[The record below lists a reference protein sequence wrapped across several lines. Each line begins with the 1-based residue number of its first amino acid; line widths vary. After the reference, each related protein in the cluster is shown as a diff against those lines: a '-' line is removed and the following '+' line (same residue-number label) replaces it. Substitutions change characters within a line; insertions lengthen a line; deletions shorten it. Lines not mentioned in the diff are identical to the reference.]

1 MNRMEERPAGI
12 DNDGFEISNVPE
24 NQLHDGNGHVSSS
37 AATALQYE
45 NQKERKGKRVADI
58 RRGKHLKFDRYG
70 FVIGESEEKIVTE
83 EGQTLTSAEEVITAV
98 NILEQP
104 LRSELDDNNDD
115 RINIYSS
122 ERSKVFLTFV
132 KKWAPNLS
140 TPRMDSAVSE
150 QSAQLIQQ
158 PQEEP
163 LSIQKRRG
171 ADIPK
176 TEAQRRLTLERLR
189 EQKWE
194 RMLQKWSKY
203 HDAKTKRNTA
213 KLKRRIRK
221 GIPNIL
227 RGRAWTMLADVPTMM
242 EKNPTR
248 YEELVWSKDIPS
260 QDTRDVIERDIHRTF
275 PRHALFIEER
285 YSDLSGGESSG
296 GAEEQNSLAVRL
308 MKVDEY
314 ANRVFNC
321 GNPINDVT
329 EEKNTSLDNGDDL
342 LHAKGGQASLR
353 RVLRAYSLYDIDVGY
368 CQGMN
373 FIAATLITFME
384 EEEAFWMLVGKFT
397 SLNVYLKVSA

>member
-1 MNRMEERPAGI
+1 MEERPAGT
-12 DNDGFEISNVPE
+12 DNDGFEISDVPE
-24 NQLHDGNGHVSSS
+24 NQLHDGNGDVSSSS
-37 AATALQYE
+37 AAALQHE
-45 NQKERKGKRVADI
+45 NQNERKGKNEADI

-70 FVIGESEEKIVTE
+70 FVIGESEENNGME
-83 EGQTLTSAEEVITAV
+83 EGQTWTAV
-98 NILEQP
+98 EESTTAVTILEQP
-104 LRSELDDNNDD
+104 LQSELDDNDGN
-115 RINIYSS
+115 RTNIYSS
-122 ERSKVFLTFV
+122 ESSKVFLTFL
-132 KKWAPNLS
+132 KKWAPNIS
-140 TPRMDSAVSE
+140 TPRIDSAVSE
-150 QSAQLIQQ
+150 QSAPQFQLH
-158 PQEEP
+158 QEEP

-171 ADIPK
+171 ADIPQN
-176 TEAQRRLTLERLR
+176 EAQRRLTLERLR

-203 HDAKTKRNTA
+203 HNSKTKRNST

-227 RGRAWTMLADVPTMM
+227 RGRAWLMLADVPTILG
-242 EKNPTR
+242 KNPNR

-275 PRHALFIEER
+275 PRHALFLEEK
-285 YSDLSGGESSG
+285 YSDLSGESCG
-296 GAEEQNSLAVRL
+296 GGEEQTALAVRL

-321 GNPINDVT
+321 GNSTNDVT
-329 EEKNTSLDNGDDL
+329 EEKNTGLENTEDDI

-353 RVLRAYSLYDIDVGY
+353 RVLRAYSLYDTDVGY

-384 EEEAFWMLVGKFT
+384 EEEAFWMLVGTFT
-397 SLNVYLKVSA
+397 SFHVFFLS